1 MPTSTSRD
9 RSHPKD
15 GVTKELV
22 LLFEKV
28 VGQIVSLR
36 DDFSIQAKAK
46 PDNALNLLKL
56 AFVNEKL
63 EEANRILT
71 GDYRPFKAFE
81 HFDADSLPTNSDV
94 QLVLSQYLACLERWR
109 SAHVTWDQ
117 MEHEWHWRVQGETLR
132 AAPATRPR
140 SIETR
145 R

>member
-1 MPTSTSRD
+1 M
-9 RSHPKD
+9 
-15 GVTKELV
+15 

-28 VGQIVSLR
+28 VGQIKSLR

-46 PDNALNLLKL
+46 PDNPLNLLKL

-63 EEANRILT
+63 GEANRILA

-81 HFDADSLPTNSDV
+81 QFDPDSLPTNSDV

-109 SAHVTWDQ
+109 SANVTYDQ
-117 MEHEWHWRVQGETLR
+117 LEHEWRWRMQGEALR
-132 AAPATRPR
+132 AAPATRPP
-140 SIETR
+140 SIEDR